1 MISDGTEYEHD
12 LTKRQHYDRLWAAI
26 TGAGLK
32 MVGEHQFP
40 GGRYRILDHRE
51 VELGYVILSA
61 TQKAE
66 FDAGYW
72 MGEHI
77 VAGRVKPRQQALV
90 DFIDELHS
98 THPGRV
104 R

>member
-1 MISDGTEYEHD
+1 MIDDGTNYEHD
-12 LTKRQHYDRLWAAI
+12 LTKRTHYDRLWAAI

-51 VELGYVILSA
+51 VELGWVSLTT
-61 TQKAE
+61 TQKPE
-66 FDAGYW
+66 YDAGYW
-72 MGEHI
+72 FGLTI
-77 VAGRVKPRQQALV
+77 ISGRTAPRQQALV